1 MERGPQG
8 EPGEVAVRGPTLLSG
23 YINAPEINETEFID
37 GWFRLGDMFRRDEDG
52 LLHYVDRQKY
62 MIKSGGEN
70 IYPAELERFLLD
82 HEEVVEGCV
91 VRISDEK

>member
-1 MERGPQG
+1 
-8 EPGEVAVRGPTLLSG
+8 
-23 YINAPEINETEFID
+23 
-37 GWFRLGDMFRRDEDG
+37 MFRRDEDG